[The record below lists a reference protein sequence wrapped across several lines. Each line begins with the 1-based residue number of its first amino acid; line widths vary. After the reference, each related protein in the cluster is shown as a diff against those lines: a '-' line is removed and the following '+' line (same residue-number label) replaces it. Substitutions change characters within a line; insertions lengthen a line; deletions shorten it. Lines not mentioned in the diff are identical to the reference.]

1 MKDWYKQLVVYQ
13 IWPRSFCDGN
23 GDGIGDLEG
32 VLSKLD
38 YLQDLGINCIWFSPL
53 YPSPNADFGYDIAD
67 YKNIHKEY
75 GNLDLFRQVLDGAH
89 KRGMK
94 VIMDLVV
101 NHTSDEHEWFIKSKD
116 PSSPYHDYYF
126 WRKGRLGGKLPPNNW
141 LSCFEGKAWERDE
154 KSGEYYL
161 HVFAKKQPDLNH
173 DNPKVRQEV
182 KDIMKFWLDM
192 GVDGFRE
199 DVITFISKRPG
210 LPNGIPLPIGCG
222 IEHYMDGPNI
232 HKYLSEYREI
242 TDKYDC
248 FTVGEAPMMTP
259 DNALKYID
267 ESHKELDMM
276 FHFQHIEADAFLIDF
291 LQTKF
296 RLKEMK
302 RAFTNWQNKLNGRA
316 WNTLYIENHDHPRII
331 SRYGSEKYRV
341 QSGKMLANM
350 YMLQQGTPFVYQ
362 GQELGMLNT
371 RLGSIDDYVD
381 CFVKN
386 NYDVAIN
393 KLHMKKE
400 KHLNL
405 PLNRQEIIH
414 VHPFS
419 GTIAKTQDLLPV
431 RRGFLLM
438 KITSKSMQ
446 KPKWQI
452 LILFIITI
460 KSSLSLRKKTTL
472 QSGEIIRNITKIP
485 ISFMFI
491 HAHSTAKD
499 FWLLIRFP
507 MSVCR
512 LKRQRALT
520 LKREHLFFAIMKIIL
535 FSATVL
541 SSDLMKQ
548 EFICLNNLQ
557 SFPIENNFLYSTT

>member
-1 MKDWYKQLVVYQ
+1 
-13 IWPRSFCDGN
+13 
-23 GDGIGDLEG
+23 
-32 VLSKLD
+32 
-38 YLQDLGINCIWFSPL
+38 
-53 YPSPNADFGYDIAD
+53 
-67 YKNIHKEY
+67 
-75 GNLDLFRQVLDGAH
+75 
-89 KRGMK
+89 
-94 VIMDLVV
+94 
-101 NHTSDEHEWFIKSKD
+101 
-116 PSSPYHDYYF
+116 
-126 WRKGRLGGKLPPNNW
+126 
-141 LSCFEGKAWERDE
+141 
-154 KSGEYYL
+154 
-161 HVFAKKQPDLNH
+161 
-173 DNPKVRQEV
+173 
-182 KDIMKFWLDM
+182 M

-302 RAFTNWQNKLNGRA
+302 KAFTNWQNKLNGRA

-331 SRYGSEKYRV
+331 SRYGNEKYRV

-400 KHLNL
+400 KAFEFAVKSTRDNSRT
-405 PLNRQEIIH
+405 PVQWDDSKNAG
-414 VHPFS
+414 FTT
-419 GTIAKTQDLLPV
+419 GTPWFPVNENYKQINAKAEMANPDSIYNHYKKLIKFKKENDV
-431 RRGFLLM
+431 A
-438 KITSKSMQ
+438 
-446 KPKWQI
+446 KWGDY
-452 LILFIITI
+452 
-460 KSSLSLRKKTTL
+460 K
-472 QSGEIIRNITKIP
+472 EYYKIP

-491 HAHSTAKD
+491 HVHSTAKD

-548 EFICLNNLQ
+548 EFICLNNLNKIVRYTSQ
-557 SFPIENNFLYSTT
+557 TILLGVI

>member
-1 MKDWYKQLVVYQ
+1 
-13 IWPRSFCDGN
+13 
-23 GDGIGDLEG
+23 
-32 VLSKLD
+32 
-38 YLQDLGINCIWFSPL
+38 
-53 YPSPNADFGYDIAD
+53 
-67 YKNIHKEY
+67 
-75 GNLDLFRQVLDGAH
+75 
-89 KRGMK
+89 
-94 VIMDLVV
+94 
-101 NHTSDEHEWFIKSKD
+101 
-116 PSSPYHDYYF
+116 
-126 WRKGRLGGKLPPNNW
+126 
-141 LSCFEGKAWERDE
+141 
-154 KSGEYYL
+154 
-161 HVFAKKQPDLNH
+161 
-173 DNPKVRQEV
+173 
-182 KDIMKFWLDM
+182 MKFWLDM

-331 SRYGSEKYRV
+331 SRYGNEKYRV

-371 RLGSIDDYVD
+371 RLNSIDDYVD

-400 KHLNL
+400 KAFEFAVKSTRDNSRT
-405 PLNRQEIIH
+405 PVQWDDSKNAG
-414 VHPFS
+414 FTT
-419 GTIAKTQDLLPV
+419 GTPWFPVNENYKQINAKAEMADPDS
-431 RRGFLLM
+431 
-438 KITSKSMQ
+438 IYNHY
-446 KPKWQI
+446 
-452 LILFIITI
+452 
-460 KSSLSLRKKTTL
+460 KSSLSLRKKTML

-485 ISFMFI
+485 INFMFI

-512 LKRQRALT
+512 LPRQRALT

-557 SFPIENNFLYSTT
+557 SFPIEKIFIFNNVGANIVRPLLCVEEIFSECRLILW